1 MNPRFRSIGWAI
13 LLTGALIAC
22 GESGV
27 EPGEVSFSQQVQP
40 ILTDRCAFS
49 GCHASTSPAAEQS
62 LAEGLAYV
70 NVYNVPSQE
79 LPSMDRVE
87 PGDPDQSYLV
97 HKIQGTHLDVGG
109 TGLRMPRGQEPLSQ
123 DQINL
128 IRAWIQQGAR
138 NN

>member
-13 LLTGALIAC
+13 LLSCAVAAC
-22 GESGV
+22 DGSGV
-27 EPGEVSFSQQVQP
+27 EPGDVSFSQRVQP
-40 ILTDRCAFS
+40 ILTDRCAFG
-49 GCHASTSPAAEQS
+49 GCHASTSPAADQS

-70 NVYNVPSQE
+70 NVVNVPSQE

-97 HKIQGTHLDVGG
+97 HKIQGTHLDMGG
-109 TGLRMPRGQEPLSQ
+109 SGLRMPRGQEPLSD
-123 DQINL
+123 DQIRL

>member
-1 MNPRFRSIGWAI
+1 MNPRFRSISCAV
-13 LLTGALIAC
+13 LLTCALTAC
-22 GESGV
+22 GGSGI

-49 GCHASTSPAAEQS
+49 GCHASTSPAVSQS
-62 LAEGLAYV
+62 LAEGLAYASTV
-70 NVYNVPSQE
+70 SVPSQE
-79 LPSMDRVE
+79 LPSMHRVE

-109 TGLRMPRGQEPLSQ
+109 SGLRMPRGQEPLSD
-123 DQINL
+123 DQVRL
-128 IRAWIQQGAR
+128 IRAWIEQGAR

>member
-1 MNPRFRSIGWAI
+1 MVPPFRS
-13 LLTGALIAC
+13 AC
-22 GESGV
+22 WVMAWGLGLAACNDSGMQ
-27 EPGEVSFSQQVQP
+27 PGEVSFSQQVQP
-40 ILTDRCAFS
+40 ILTDRCAFG
-49 GCHASTSPAAEQS
+49 GCHASTSPAAGQS

-70 NVYNVPSQE
+70 SLVNLPSQE

-97 HKIQGTHLDVGG
+97 HKIQGTHLAVGG
-109 TGLRMPRGQEPLSQ
+109 SGLRMPRGQEPLSE

-128 IRAWIQQGAR
+128 IRAWIEQGAR

>member
-109 TGLRMPRGQEPLSQ
+109 SGLRMPRGQEPLSQ

>member
-1 MNPRFRSIGWAI
+1 MNPRFRSISCAV
-13 LLTGALIAC
+13 LLTCALTAC
-22 GESGV
+22 GGSGI

-109 TGLRMPRGQEPLSQ
+109 SGLRMPRGQEPLSQ

>member
-13 LLTGALIAC
+13 LLPGALTAC

-40 ILTDRCAFS
+40 ILTDRCAFG